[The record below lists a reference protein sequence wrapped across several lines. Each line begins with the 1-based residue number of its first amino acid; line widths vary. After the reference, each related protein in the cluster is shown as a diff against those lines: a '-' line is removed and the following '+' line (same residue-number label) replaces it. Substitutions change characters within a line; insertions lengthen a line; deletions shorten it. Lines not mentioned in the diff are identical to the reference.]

1 MAIQS
6 EQACSGIDK
15 KTAQAIAAAAKKR
28 STVQP
33 LHRVVLTGMGAVTP
47 AGVGA
52 DVLIES
58 LMQGK
63 NNLSLLPE
71 ELSLIHI

>member
-6 EQACSGIDK
+6 EQTCSGIDK
-15 KTAQAIAAAAKKR
+15 KTAQAIVAAAKKR

-71 ELSLIHI
+71 